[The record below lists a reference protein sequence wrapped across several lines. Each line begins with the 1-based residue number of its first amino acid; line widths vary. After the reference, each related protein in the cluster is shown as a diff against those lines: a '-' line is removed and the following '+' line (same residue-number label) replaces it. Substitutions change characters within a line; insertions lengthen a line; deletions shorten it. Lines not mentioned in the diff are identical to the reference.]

1 MKIILL
7 GKQGSGKGT
16 QGKLIEKKYK
26 IPHTNTGDIF
36 REISKEKTKLG
47 NKVRG
52 LIDKGNLVPDEI
64 TIKIVLDKFK
74 SKRDFILDGFPRNI
88 KQANALEQI
97 GMDIA
102 ILLDISDE
110 AAIRRLTS
118 RRTCSKC
125 EAIYNIMTA
134 KPKKQGICDK
144 CENKLTQRK
153 DDTEEAIR
161 KRLKIYEKDTKPL
174 IDFYKHKGIL
184 KTVNGELPPEKT
196 FDDICVILDNL
207 KW

>member
-88 KQANALEQI
+88 KQARALEQI
-97 GMDIA
+97 GIDIA

-125 EAIYNIMTA
+125 EAIYNIITA
-134 KPKKQGICDK
+134 RPKKQGICDK
-144 CENKLTQRK
+144 CKNKLTQRK
-153 DDTEEAIR
+153 DDTEKAIR
-161 KRLKIYEKDTKPL
+161 KRLKIYKKDTKPL

-184 KTVNGELPPEKT
+184 KTVNGELPTEKT
-196 FDDICVILDNL
+196 FDDICVILDRM
-207 KW
+207 